1 MSRRFKPTPR
11 EVAPD
16 TRYGSTLVTMFL
28 NRMMYSGKKSVA
40 IGVLYGAMDL
50 VEKRT
55 KRNGLDVLK
64 DAIKTVS
71 PAIEVRPR
79 RVGGATYQVPMEVEP
94 YRRQTL
100 AMRWLINAARARSGR
115 SMIEKLAGELM
126 DAANGTG
133 NAVKR
138 RDEVHKIAESNRAFS
153 HFRW

>member
-1 MSRRFKPTPR
+1 
-11 EVAPD
+11 
-16 TRYGSTLVTMFL
+16 MFL

-40 IGVLYGAMDL
+40 IGVLYGVMDL
-50 VEKRT
+50 IEKRT

-100 AMRWLINAARARSGR
+100 AMRWLINAARSRSGR

-133 NAVKR
+133 SAVKR